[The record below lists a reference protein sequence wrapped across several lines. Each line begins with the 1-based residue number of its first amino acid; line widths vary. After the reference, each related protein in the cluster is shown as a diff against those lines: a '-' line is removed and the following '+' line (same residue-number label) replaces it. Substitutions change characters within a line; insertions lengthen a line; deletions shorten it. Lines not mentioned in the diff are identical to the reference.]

1 MIVAKEKPDG
11 QTSAAVGAA
20 SAVWVLV
27 TTPANAML
35 KRSATAALEAKRLA
49 NSFFKL
55 LPDDQNPTQT

>member
-1 MIVAKEKPDG
+1 VKVQPKG
-11 QTSAAVGAA
+11 QAPAEAAAGLDTV
-20 SAVWVLV
+20 SF

-55 LPDDQNPTQT
+55 LPDAQNPTQT